1 MQLRIPTR
9 TYIVASWQVRADRLL
24 SGLRAICRETYLFH
38 LCVKSKENT
47 RVHLNNFYD
56 HLKVAVPNDSSAALI
71 RRRVFASGKYLKVRQ
86 SWDIALV
93 RTATEQRINARWQ
106 LQAFRETLTDKI
118 VTERRSA
125 GVGRRCAG
133 YRHLAVGGELPAH
146 QPWRST
152 MVILWV
158 EKKNGECSGREFFCR
173 VLCGFQLCAV
183 PWAKFS
189 FWIQKK
195 TRNATRLET
204 LQINLLQASSLIR
217 LMLGDSSFLFYI
229 YFMNNYACFHIPELN
244 RRWFVEGIRFCP
256 CCVSMQTIS
265 FTCTPGRLLTVSVT
279 QQLTYATWMREKG
292 GIFPPDKESKHRV
305 YSGVWPSV
313 STSSTGDLRILLHGQ
328 TRTHSHS
335 PGRNFLGKATAEC
348 CVC

>member
-1 MQLRIPTR
+1 MATASVPRNTDRQNRNGTEIGRRRPTMRRLSSSCCRWRIAR
-9 TYIVASWQVRADRLL
+9 
-24 SGLRAICRETYLFH
+24 
-38 LCVKSKENT
+38 
-47 RVHLNNFYD
+47 
-56 HLKVAVPNDSSAALI
+56 SSAM
-71 RRRVFASGKYLKVRQ
+71 
-86 SWDIALV
+86 
-93 RTATEQRINARWQ
+93 
-106 LQAFRETLTDKI
+106 AFHHGH
-118 VTERRSA
+118 S
-125 GVGRRCAG
+125 VGR
-133 YRHLAVGGELPAH
+133 
-146 QPWRST
+146 
-152 MVILWV
+152 
-158 EKKNGECSGREFFCR
+158 KKNGECSGREFFCR